1 MIVAKGTGLVI
12 GSLIYYNWH
21 LLNANSLFTE
31 NCIKLKGSC
40 LSLAFSR
47 QTLRPCCCPLHTHTQ
62 SHIISHAH
70 TLGHGLFV
78 LSGEEVVRACRL
90 VFIAVLSLV
99 CHTKPCT
106 VMLQMSCVETQ
117 VHTAPN
123 GCPFQSLM
131 FWQLR
136 YFLHLIM
143 VSCETEVVVFC
154 VRVSDWKVCS
164 RIEKWYSTVS

>member
-1 MIVAKGTGLVI
+1 MKLQWKSQKWFILPQIVIGSVCGKSKSSRRVIVAKRTGLVI

-47 QTLRPCCCPLHTHTQ
+47 QTLRPCCCPLHTHTK

-90 VFIAVLSLV
+90 VFIAVLFLV
-99 CHTKPCT
+99 CHIKPCT

-117 VHTAPN
+117 VLLP
-123 GCPFQSLM
+123 Q
-131 FWQLR
+131 
-136 YFLHLIM
+136 M
-143 VSCETEVVVFC
+143 VVPS
-154 VRVSDWKVCS
+154 S
-164 RIEKWYSTVS
+164 Y